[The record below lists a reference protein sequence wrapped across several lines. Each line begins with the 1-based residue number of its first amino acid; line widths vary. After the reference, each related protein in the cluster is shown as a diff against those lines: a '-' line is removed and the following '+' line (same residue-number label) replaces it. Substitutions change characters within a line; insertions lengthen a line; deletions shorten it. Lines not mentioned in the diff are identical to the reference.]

1 MAGRLPGPAP
11 RGALPGVNP
20 GLLTM
25 DELVAQVAAGAVD
38 TVICAFPDL
47 YGRLLGKR
55 LDARHYLD
63 TAAGAGTHACD
74 YLFTVDMEMEPVD
87 GYAFANW
94 ELGYGDV
101 HLVPDHTTLR
111 VCTWLDR
118 TAMVLCDVETTGHEP
133 VRVAPR
139 SILAAQVRR
148 LADAGYH
155 AVAASELEYFL
166 YRNGYMELAGDDYR
180 GLRPAGW
187 YIEDYHLLQAA
198 RTEDVNGTFRRHL
211 AASGVPIESTKG
223 EASRGQHEIN
233 IRYAD
238 VDVMA
243 DRHVLV
249 KQACKE
255 MADRAG
261 AAVTFMAKP
270 QDGEVGSS
278 SHLHLSLWRGGVNVF
293 GVRGADAVERG
304 GDDTFRHFLGGWMAH
319 AADLMVCYAPT
330 INSFKRYQ
338 AQSWAP
344 TALAWSP
351 DNRTTG
357 FRIVGEGAAK
367 RIECR
372 LPGADVNPYLAYA
385 AAVASGLDG
394 IEHATEPPPVFE
406 GDAYSAADLPAV
418 PRTLAEAVER
428 FDASSFARSTFGDDV
443 VDHYVH
449 FFREEVRQYDAAVTD
464 WERRRYF
471 ERI

>member
-1 MAGRLPGPAP
+1 ME
-11 RGALPGVNP
+11 P
-20 GLLTM
+20 GLLSI
-25 DELVAQVAAGAVD
+25 DDLRSLVGTGAID
-38 TVICAFPDL
+38 TVVCAFPDL

-55 LDARHYLD
+55 LDAHHYLD
-63 TAAGAGTHACD
+63 TAAAGGTHACD
-74 YLFTVDMEMEPVD
+74 YLFTVDMEMEPVE

-94 ELGYGDV
+94 ERGYGDV

-111 VCTWLDR
+111 RCTWLDR
-118 TAMVLCDVETTGHEP
+118 TALVLCAVELTDSHEP

-139 SILAAQVRR
+139 SILAEQVAR

-155 AVAASELEYFL
+155 ALAASELEYFL
-166 YRNGYMELAGDDYR
+166 YRNRYLDLASDDYR
-180 GLRPAGW
+180 DLTPAGW
-187 YIEDYHLLQAA
+187 YIEDYHLLQAT
-198 RTEDVNGTFRRHL
+198 RTEDVNGAFRRHL

-238 VDVMA
+238 VEVMA

-249 KQACKE
+249 KHACKE
-255 MADRAG
+255 IAEQVG
-261 AAVTFMAKP
+261 SAVTFMAKP

-278 SHLHLSLWRGGVNVF
+278 SHLHLSLWRGGVNLF
-293 GVRGADAVERG
+293 GVDGV
-304 GDDTFRHFLGGWMAH
+304 DDTFRHFLGGWMAH
-319 AADLMVCYAPT
+319 AAELMVCYAPT
-330 INSFKRYQ
+330 VNSYKRYQ

-344 TALAWSP
+344 TSLAWSH
-351 DNRTTG
+351 DNRTCG
-357 FRIVGEGAAK
+357 FRIVGHGPAR

-385 AAVASGLDG
+385 AVLASGLDG
-394 IEHATEPPPVFE
+394 IERGTEPPPALE
-406 GDAYSAADLPAV
+406 GDAYTADVTPLP
-418 PRTLAEAVER
+418 RRLSDAVEA
-428 FDASSFARSTFGDDV
+428 FDGSAFARSAFGDDV
-443 VDHYVH
+443 VDHYVR